1 MLTFMLVNQFSLTS
15 LKVKIMRYLTIRCI
29 NGDAVKLDTNKKL
42 QVYRNLHK
50 DCYSVQQSGRVVAH
64 VESITLCFADFLV
77 ANAGRLKVL
86 KTGKKNVHARVSGYL
101 RHPLASNSLTRE
113 AKRSGVAKY
122 NPFKFESFVDANSES
137 GLKSADVVELTAYD
151 NTKKPLI
158 KYHV

>member
-1 MLTFMLVNQFSLTS
+1 MQVNQFRLAC
-15 LKVKIMRYLTIRCI
+15 LRVKIMRYLTIRCI
-29 NGDAVKLDTNKKL
+29 NGEAVKLDTNKKL

-50 DCYSVQQSGRVVAH
+50 NCYSVQQSGKVVAH

-101 RHPLASNSLTRE
+101 RHPMASGRMIRE
-113 AKRSGVAKY
+113 SNRTGVAKY
-122 NPFKFESFVDANSES
+122 NPFKFDSFVDANSES

-151 NTKKPLI
+151 NTKRAFI
-158 KYHV
+158 KYHC